1 MIYFID
7 SNIFLRVLIQEDV
20 QSFQIC
26 GNILAQIEGKKI
38 NAVTSDIVLAEIVW
52 VLTSYYKRPRSE
64 IVESIEL
71 INNMGMKTVNAFD
84 RNIAIRLYDKYSVK
98 YIDALIASID
108 PISKKKWTIISYDK
122 DFDKL
127 GVVWK
132 EPMLEMTL

>member
-1 MIYFID
+1 MIFFID

-26 GNILAQIEGKKI
+26 SNLLRQIEGKKI
-38 NAVTSDIVLAEIVW
+38 NAVTSDLVFAEIVW

-71 INNMGMKTVNAFD
+71 INNMPMKTVNTFD
-84 RNIAIRLYDKYSVK
+84 RSIAIQLYDRYSVK

-127 GVVWK
+127 GVLWK
-132 EPMLEMTL
+132 EPKLE

>member
-26 GNILAQIEGKKI
+26 SNILAQIEGKKI
-38 NAVTSDIVLAEIVW
+38 NAVTSDFVFAEIVW

-64 IVESIEL
+64 IVESVEL
-71 INNMGMKTVNAFD
+71 INNMPMKTVNTFD
-84 RNIAIRLYDKYSVK
+84 RSIAIRLYDRYSVK

-127 GVVWK
+127 GVLWK
-132 EPMLEMTL
+132 EPKLE

>member
-26 GNILAQIEGKKI
+26 SNILAQIEGKKI
-38 NAVTSDIVLAEIVW
+38 NAVTSDLVFAEIVW

-64 IVESIEL
+64 IVESVEL
-71 INNMGMKTVNAFD
+71 INNMPMKTVNTFD
-84 RNIAIRLYDKYSVK
+84 RSIAIRLYDRYSVK

-127 GVVWK
+127 GVLWK
-132 EPMLEMTL
+132 EPKLE